1 MKKSVDQQAF
11 DAIYKVSD
19 ELGYSTHV
27 ELPDAKEPY
36 PFVVLGEVQI
46 IPLATLSGMLGRVVA
61 TIDVW
66 GTSDSRREVASMC
79 QSLLVSSNYL
89 AMQTIDA
96 SLDANASNFRILRD
110 DSTDSVLWHGVLS
123 LEFNLRRK

>member
-19 ELGYSTHV
+19 ALGYSTYV

-61 TIDVW
+61 TVDVW

-79 QSLLVSSNYL
+79 QSLLVNSNYL

-110 DSTDSVLWHGVLS
+110 DSTESVLWHGVLS

>member
-1 MKKSVDQQAF
+1 M
-11 DAIYKVSD
+11 
-19 ELGYSTHV
+19 

-79 QSLLVSSNYL
+79 QSLLVNSNYL

>member
-1 MKKSVDQQAF
+1 MKKSVDQAF

-19 ELGYSTHV
+19 ALGYSTYV

-46 IPLATLSGMLGRVVA
+46 IPLATMSGMLGRVVA

-79 QSLLVSSNYL
+79 QSLLVNSNYL

>member
-19 ELGYSTHV
+19 ALGYSTYV

-46 IPLATLSGMLGRVVA
+46 IPLATMSGMLGRVVA

-79 QSLLVSSNYL
+79 QSLLVNSNYL

-96 SLDANASNFRILRD
+96 SLDAKASNFRILRD
-110 DSTDSVLWHGVLS
+110 DSTESVLWHGVLS

>member
-11 DAIYKVSD
+11 DTIYKVSD
-19 ELGYSTHV
+19 ALGYSTHV

-79 QSLLVSSNYL
+79 QSLLVNSNYL

>member
-19 ELGYSTHV
+19 ALGYSTYV

-79 QSLLVSSNYL
+79 QSLLVNSNYL

>member
-19 ELGYSTHV
+19 ALGYSTYV

-79 QSLLVSSNYL
+79 QSLLVNSNYL

-110 DSTDSVLWHGVLS
+110 DSTESVLWHGVLS